1 MSVLISIVVIGFN
14 IPRELP
20 RTLYSLSNQY
30 QRGIQPEQYEII
42 LVDNGSSPPIDEAV
56 FAGLR
61 GQFHLHRFSAP
72 HPSPVAAINYGIS
85 MAKGDVIGV
94 LIDGARIVTP
104 QLLSFALLGCQL
116 NPAHAVV
123 ATLGWYLGADYQRR
137 AMQCGYT
144 KEQEDSLLKQIDWQA
159 DGYRLFEISAMD
171 ESSVDG
177 WTKPIAESNAIFMHR
192 SKWQRLGG
200 YDPLFDMP
208 GGGLANLDLYKR
220 AIDEPASRL
229 VLLLGEA
236 TFHQLH
242 GGVSTNVD
250 ASKAIAD
257 WDVMHAQYIHIRGH
271 TFAAPVPIQAPVYLG
286 SAPASIR
293 KHIFRSIAFSPNASS
308 EHPLGK
314 DFSLEGWAF
323 EAEVVKDGSLEM
335 ALNILKK
342 AIQLGEFEAAAT
354 VARVIRCHYPMCA
367 TNLRVLSLVS
377 PWLPLQGESTTSSSS
392 FQLLVD
398 EVNQLLG

>member
-1 MSVLISIVVIGFN
+1 MSVLISIVVIGYN

-42 LVDNGSSPPIDEAV
+42 LVDNGSSPPIDTTV
-56 FAGLR
+56 FASLR

-72 HPSPVAAINYGIS
+72 QSSPVAAINYGIS
-85 MAKGDVIGV
+85 VAKGDVIGV

-116 NPAHAVV
+116 SPGHAVV

-177 WTKPIAESNAIFMHR
+177 WTKPIGESNAIFMHR

-200 YDPLFDMP
+200 YDPLFNMP

-220 AIDEPASRL
+220 AVDEPASRL

-250 ASKAIAD
+250 VSKAIAD
-257 WDVMHAQYIHIRGH
+257 WNVMHAQYMDIRGH
-271 TFAAPVPIQAPVYLG
+271 TFTAPVPIQSPVYFG
-286 SAPASIR
+286 SVPPSIR
-293 KHIFRSIAFSPNASS
+293 KHIFRSIAFAPVGSS
-308 EHPLGK
+308 AHPLGP
-314 DFSLEGWAF
+314 DFKVDEWAF
-323 EAEVVKDGSLEM
+323 EAEAVNDQRLAM
-335 ALNILKK
+335 ALSILKN
-342 AIQLGEFEAAAT
+342 AIQQQEYEAAAT
-354 VARVIRCHYPMCA
+354 VCQVIRTHYPACIS
-367 TNLRVLSLVS
+367 NLRMLSLLS
-377 PWLPLQGESTTSSSS
+377 PWLQLQSDSSTISSHFS
-392 FQLLVD
+392 FF
-398 EVNQLLG
+398 VNEIENCLG